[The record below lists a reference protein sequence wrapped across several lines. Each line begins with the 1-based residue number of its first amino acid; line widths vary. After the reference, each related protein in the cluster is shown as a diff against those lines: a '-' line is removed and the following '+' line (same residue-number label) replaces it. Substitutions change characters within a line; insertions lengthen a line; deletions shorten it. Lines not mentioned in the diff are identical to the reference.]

1 MANQLE
7 TIMANFSDER
17 EHLQRAIEEETDAI
31 NRIKDKLAKCDDVS
45 GTDEDLVKRL
55 QNTKVNK
62 IIVYVSAIYSIT
74 FFFSLKMCNSVK
86 FYIHFNLLF
95 FQMSS
100 SLKFYMLH
108 YWWK

>member
-55 QNTKVNK
+55 QNTKVNTIWSK
-62 IIVYVSAIYSIT
+62 LMLCRYIVSP
-74 FFFSLKMCNSVK
+74 FSFS
-86 FYIHFNLLF
+86 F
-95 FQMSS
+95 FQNVKLIEILNAS
-100 SLKFYMLH
+100 
-108 YWWK
+108 

>member
-1 MANQLE
+1 MTNSQEEIQEKFEKSATMANQLE

-62 IIVYVSAIYSIT
+62 IIVLCQCYTLYHI
-74 FFFSLKMCNSVK
+74 FFPKCQV
-86 FYIHFNLLF
+86 
-95 FQMSS
+95 Q
-100 SLKFYMLH
+100 
-108 YWWK
+108 